1 MSNGSELAKVL
12 WYYGLIPTIDE
23 AVQKIVCPFHSDVN
37 PSMMIDLTTGRW
49 YCFGCGKNGDARK
62 FVSEMEWKY
71 HKLNDLESAVKYRK
85 ILKSKK
91 VSDIKLSK
99 SVRTFKRTPKKVLYD
114 EAYDYY
120 HCLSKVDWRTSSEI
134 EEVSETCR
142 YMIDRGYSPKTL
154 KKVKAKVTYNKQY
167 QLIFPMLDNGT
178 FRGWVCRTTD
188 KEVEARR
195 KYLYNEGFS
204 RATTLCGDYGTKE
217 YVIVVEGFMDRLRFI
232 EVGIEP
238 DNVVAILGWK
248 MSDEQ
253 QQKLKDK
260 GVKHIISALD
270 NDEAGKKGTR
280 FLKTTGFK
288 IVRFQ
293 YIKGIKDPGEMTEE
307 QFKKCYRRTM
317 VKYRDK
323 FSIEKE

>member
-1 MSNGSELAKVL
+1 MNNGSELAKVL
-12 WYYGLIPTIDE
+12 WYYGLIPTVHE
-23 AVQKIVCPFHSDVN
+23 AVQKIVCPFHDDVN
-37 PSMMIDLTTGRW
+37 PSMIIDLQKGRW

-71 HKLNDLESAVKYRK
+71 HQLNDLEAAIKYRK

-99 SVRTFKRTPKKVLYD
+99 AVRKFRRPSKKALYD
-114 EAYDYY
+114 EAYDYF
-120 HCLSKVDWRTSSEI
+120 HGLSKVDWRNPGDITEAL
-134 EEVSETCR
+134 EAR
-142 YMIDRGYSPKTL
+142 QYMKDRGYSPQTL
-154 KKVKAKVTYNKQY
+154 NKVKAKVTYNNRY
-167 QLIFPMLDNGT
+167 GLIFPMLDNGK
-178 FRGWVCRTTD
+178 FRGWVCRTMI
-188 KEVEARR
+188 KEVEQRR

-204 RATTLCGDYGTKE
+204 RATTLCGDYGSKE
-217 YVIVVEGFMDRLRFI
+217 YVIVVEGYMDRLRFI

-260 GVKHIISALD
+260 GIKYIISALD

-293 YIKGIKDPGEMTEE
+293 YLKGIKDPGEMSEE
-307 QFKKCYRRTM
+307 QFKKCYKRTM
-317 VKYRDK
+317 TKYRDK
-323 FSIEKE
+323 FLK